1 MATTATKATVKKG
14 GFRFDSSGIMRVLGG
29 IKNSQTGLGT
39 ERDKAATVTISPT
52 QRLSVEEC
60 QILCRDNGLLDT
72 IVVCYPEDA
81 AKSWASISL
90 AQKSD
95 SFDAEALWKYLM
107 IADKVG
113 GINND
118 CRNLKDYFVKASTIA
133 RRYGDCYLI
142 LAVADGQS
150 QDQPINW
157 KAIQSFV
164 GVGISRQVS
173 IEGDLYKIGDVLWH
187 PDRVLRFCG
196 SKLYDQNGELL
207 PESDSVLQNVFTAF
221 SRWEM
226 GNVAGASMLADY
238 NFLLIGIKGLGQA
251 LREDVV
257 KSSSFGFQ
265 ALLSRLLSVDM
276 NRSVARSVAH
286 DLDNEKIE
294 MVNRTWAGA
303 KDILE
308 SLEKALS
315 ASTDIPRWRMFNE
328 MTGGGLSNNINTAHL
343 AKADW
348 HDRVNTYKEKNWRSP
363 LEYILRIAMSAADS
377 PTQGVIV
384 DASVNF
390 PPGSYTSD
398 LEKIQVEKAAADRS
412 KILID
417 SGVIS
422 AEEAR
427 GCYANNEFTPNIT
440 LIQSAAPKQEQQE
453 EIIEG
458 TIDGEGIVEA
468 TKDADGVKAK
478 DGEQK
483 QQERRSRRGE

>member
-1 MATTATKATVKKG
+1 MAKTTAKTTAKTG

-29 IKNSQTGLGT
+29 LKNTQTGLGT
-39 ERDKAATVTISPT
+39 ARDKAATVTITPT
-52 QRLSVEEC
+52 ERLSVEEC

-72 IVVCYPEDA
+72 MVICYPEDA
-81 AKSWASISL
+81 GKTWANLSL
-90 AQKSD
+90 AEKSQT
-95 SFDAEALWKYLM
+95 FDAEGLWKYLM
-107 IADKVG
+107 ISDKVG

-118 CRNLKDYFVKASTIA
+118 CRNLKDYFVKASTLA
-133 RRYGDCYLI
+133 RRFGDCYLI
-142 LAVADGQS
+142 LAVADGQN

-157 KAIQSFV
+157 ESIESFV

-173 IEGDLYKIGDVLWH
+173 IEGDLYRIGDVLWH

-196 SKLYDQNGELL
+196 SKLYDTNGELM
-207 PESDSVLQNVFTAF
+207 PDSDSILQNVFTAY

-226 GNVAGASMLADY
+226 GNIAGASMLADY

-251 LREDVV
+251 LRDDVV
-257 KSSSFGFQ
+257 KSNSMGFQ

-348 HDRVNTYKEKNWRSP
+348 HDRVNSYKEKNWRSP
-363 LEYILRIAMSAADS
+363 LEYILKIAMSAKDS
-377 PTQGVIV
+377 PTGGVIV

-398 LEKIQVEKAAADRS
+398 LEKIQVEQQAANRS
-412 KILID
+412 KTLINA
-417 SGVIS
+417 GIIT

-427 GCYANNEFTPNIT
+427 GCYSDNEFTPNIT
-440 LIQSAAPKQEQQE
+440 LIQSAAPVPQQE
-453 EIIEG
+453 NSLEKEVDSSTVG
-458 TIDGEGIVEA
+458 NKTETMD
-468 TKDADGVKAK
+468 
-478 DGEQK
+478 
-483 QQERRSRRGE
+483 